1 MGSVAVTRLKR
12 ATSSLKSARS
22 RPWPDASSEPQG
34 PELLPLIIRR
44 WRTLGARPRR
54 CGRQASIRDRS
65 AYGKPNR
72 TTSADRDGL
81 ALYTS
86 ALMEFLKET
95 PTSFPCQQGVR
106 QALLILAEI
115 YQILGCEPRF
125 AIKVASG
132 AADLWRVVLKDLHDL
147 RRKDIF
153 VPPLKELLDLIE
165 FPSSCGFEFGDGVHD
180 TDDGP
185 LRIPAMATISA
196 HPALA
201 TCEAGDAAMAD
212 ATLGDVAGVGRPP
225 VLDDAIVEVLFA
237 AACPRGISGESSA
250 ETIDTSNDEPTLVS
264 QFCRCPDCERLRNV
278 RIPSAL
284 KRGPSPR
291 DGAKGKEKTAGLEA
305 VPEFEDLACTKE

>member
-212 ATLGDVAGVGRPP
+212 ATLGDAP
-225 VLDDAIVEVLFA
+225 VLADRGSSTMQPSKFCSPPRARGEFRVRARPRRSTQATTSLRLSRNSA
-237 AACPRGISGESSA
+237 AAQIANDSGMCA
-250 ETIDTSNDEPTLVS
+250 FPA
-264 QFCRCPDCERLRNV
+264 R
-278 RIPSAL
+278 
-284 KRGPSPR
+284 
-291 DGAKGKEKTAGLEA
+291 
-305 VPEFEDLACTKE
+305 